1 MQRRQ
6 LSQHLL
12 ELERQQ
18 KWHILVHGMDEISY
32 VSQADGKLETVYSR
46 LSNRNQ
52 SWIGFAS
59 LHPDGKRLTL
69 VAKLYDQR
77 SADLIVYDIES
88 QKQKT
93 ILSMPYLFGPRWSP
107 DGERIAFSGRSGA
120 TGSFDLN
127 VYELRTA
134 KVSTIVVGELPSG
147 EGYFDWSPDGKK
159 FIYENVG
166 GYIQIIDAQT
176 KENHAL
182 GKGGSPRWC
191 PDGKQISYHKDG
203 EDAVVLQNVESGQN
217 RTILVAEKAGSPTWS
232 PDGRYITYSRLY
244 GEISKQLQDL
254 SKLTDTHGDLWVMDT
269 ESGVEVKLFTGNESI
284 YPTSWGPIG
293 LTSRVSH

>member
-6 LSQHLL
+6 LSQRLL

-18 KWHILVHGMDEISY
+18 RWHILVHGMDEISY
-32 VSQADGKLETVYSR
+32 LSEANGKLETVYTR
-46 LSNRNQ
+46 FHHRNQ

-59 LHPDGKRLTL
+59 LHPNGKRLTL
-69 VAKLYDQR
+69 VTKLYDRQ
-77 SADLIVYDIES
+77 SADLIVYDIAP
-88 QKQKT
+88 QKQET

-107 DGERIAFSGRSGA
+107 DGDRIAFSGRSGA

-134 KVSTIVVGELPSG
+134 KVSQIVAGELPSG

-159 FIYENVG
+159 IVYENVD
-166 GYIQIIDAQT
+166 GYIRIIDAQT
-176 KENHAL
+176 KENRAL

-203 EDAVVLQNVESGQN
+203 EVAVVLQNVESGQS
-217 RTILVAEKAGSPTWS
+217 RTIFVGEKVGSPTWS
-232 PDGRYITYSRLY
+232 PDGRYITYSQLY
-244 GEISKQLQDL
+244 GDISKQLHDL
-254 SKLTDTHGDLWVMDT
+254 SKLTDTHGDLWVLDT
-269 ESGVEVKLFTGNESI
+269 QSGVEVKLFTGNESI
-284 YPTSWGPIG
+284 YPTYWGPIAVA
-293 LTSRVSH
+293 SAVSH